1 MKHFCFDIFS
11 STFIRFRLCS
21 GFSKYDLNINLILSA
36 AVLFLFKSISS
47 IFFKVK
53 KRFSE
58 HCKQK
63 LQLLTVNITFED
75 V

>member
-1 MKHFCFDIFS
+1 
-11 STFIRFRLCS
+11 
-21 GFSKYDLNINLILSA
+21 LSA

-53 KRFSE
+53 MRFSE

>member
-1 MKHFCFDIFS
+1 
-11 STFIRFRLCS
+11 
-21 GFSKYDLNINLILSA
+21 LSA